1 MLLNNH
7 NFVLPNDNLATTSPQ
22 IAQSNTESTITTTAR
37 TTKYLSSSGDSTKP
51 ATATT
56 VVTKTT
62 TLQRISKLKLS
73 ITVFFEIKE
82 ADTGIQIIGL
92 GLQSIIGIFFPS
104 IMAANLARFEMD

>member
-37 TTKYLSSSGDSTKP
+37 ITKYLSSSGDSTKP
-51 ATATT
+51 TTATT

-73 ITVFFEIKE
+73 ITVLFEIKE

-104 IMAANLARFEMD
+104 IMAANLERFEMD

>member
-82 ADTGIQIIGL
+82 ADIQITGL
-92 GLQSIIGIFFPS
+92 GLQSIFVIFYPS
-104 IMAANLARFEMD
+104 IMAANLARFEMDG